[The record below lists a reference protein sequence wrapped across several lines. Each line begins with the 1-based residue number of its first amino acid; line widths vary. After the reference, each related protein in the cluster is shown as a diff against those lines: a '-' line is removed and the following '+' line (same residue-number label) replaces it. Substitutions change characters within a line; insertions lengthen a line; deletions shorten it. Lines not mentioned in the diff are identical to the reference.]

1 MEEQRKKS
9 IKIILFS
16 LLLIVV
22 GVILFV
28 LAVQRVES
36 GWYRIH
42 YNIRPA
48 RREAFALLWP
58 LCLVFVGCFNLYRGV
73 KGKSFQWQFDRMFS
87 SYEDGSPYSCPHC
100 GAKLKQGQFSCK
112 ICGRKVF

>member
-22 GVILFV
+22 GIIYMAIVIE
-28 LAVQRVES
+28 RMKT
-36 GWYRIH
+36 GWYLV
-42 YNIRPA
+42 YGS
-48 RREAFALLWP
+48 RRNRHGGQSATIAILII
-58 LCLVFVGCFNLYRGV
+58 CVGCFNLYRGL
-73 KGKSFQWQFDRMFS
+73 KGKGFQADFSNILS
-87 SYEDGSPYSCPHC
+87 SYKDGSPYACPHC
-100 GAKLKQGQFSCK
+100 GAKLEQGQFSCK